1 LLQTDELGKGSMA
14 PKVEA
19 AVSFVKAGGKQAIIA
34 RLDQGLE
41 ALHGEAGT
49 IIA

>member
-1 LLQTDELGKGSMA
+1 LGKGGMA

-19 AVSFVKAGGKQAIIA
+19 AVSFVKTGGKKAMIA

-41 ALHGEAGT
+41 ALNGQAGT
-49 IIA
+49 TIET